1 MTFRT
6 IFPSTVVF
14 VTMCIV
20 GSMMSLPASAQEDIS
35 ARVREH
41 RERVHRNIEAA
52 KERMRQHRAS
62 FGGSGSSSS
71 GRSFGRGNTFGSG
84 LNSDDYHAPG
94 ATSNNGNPY
103 LRTYTPPAPPPG
115 VPASYLQPPADQMH
129 HYDPRNS
136 LPPNVKRAAP
146 TAKKRKPAPTHAA
159 APPAIAPKK
168 APVAPLPPPGI
179 STAAAATVSHA
190 NISSIAPTSSSTA
203 GSASAV
209 PSKFDYSNSV
219 NLDALKSTNAELT
232 VHGTKFD
239 IKGNI
244 DWNRVRDAALRG
256 AAIAGL
262 VGIVAWLATLGLLMM
277 TGAQSSGPRP
287 GMESRGSGAANMTA
301 VFIAVATLAGLTW
314 WNGIASDNR
323 SSSKE
328 GAKLVPV
335 HSNEFNCRVLMPSP
349 YHKIYVKMI
358 DPQTLG
364 SKPIYYTAVECDKK
378 DAACVMGY
386 AKLPP
391 LPPDTM
397 FQKYYFDANK
407 ALDGATKG
415 SVERIGGTIKSQYPI
430 TLKNGRHPGREAD
443 GTLPKDK
450 GGGLFRQRIYISGG
464 NYYQVAVYGN
474 PDWVNSNDA
483 YKFLDSFDLIEQ
495 SN

>member
-1 MTFRT
+1 MLA
-6 IFPSTVVF
+6 IICLVVCF
-14 VTMCIV
+14 SCIA
-20 GSMMSLPASAQEDIS
+20 LPASAQEDIS
-35 ARVREH
+35 ARVKAHQEKVR
-41 RERVHRNIEAA
+41 RDIEAA

-62 FGGSGSSSS
+62 FGGSGSSFRGS
-71 GRSFGRGNTFGSG
+71 GNSFGRGNNTFGSG

-94 ATSNNGNPY
+94 ATNNNGNPY

-115 VPASYLQPPADQMH
+115 VPSSYLQPPPDQMH

-136 LPPNVKRAAP
+136 LPPNVRRAQTPTHNALKHKATRARQETTP
-146 TAKKRKPAPTHAA
+146 TAIPTVAPRKIDKPH
-159 APPAIAPKK
+159 
-168 APVAPLPPPGI
+168 PVAPLPAPDVSSGAPK
-179 STAAAATVSHA
+179 SNSSAAAT
-190 NISSIAPTSSSTA
+190 TSP
-203 GSASAV
+203 V

-244 DWNRVRDAALRG
+244 DWNRVRDAAFRG
-256 AAIAGL
+256 AAIGGL
-262 VGIVAWLATLGLLMM
+262 VGLVMWLAVRGLSMM
-277 TGAQSSGPRP
+277 GGAQSSGPRP
-287 GMESRGSGAANMTA
+287 GMESRGSGAANISA
-301 VFIAVATLAGLTW
+301 AFIGVATVAGMTW
-314 WNGIASDNR
+314 WNGFANDR
-323 SSSKE
+323 PSKE
-328 GAKLVPV
+328 SVKLMPV
-335 HSNEFNCRVLMPSP
+335 HSNEFSCRVLMPSP
-349 YHKIYVKMI
+349 YSKIYVKMV

-364 SKPIYYTAVECDKK
+364 SKPIYYTAVQYDGKN
-378 DAACVMGY
+378 AGCVMGY

-391 LPPDTM
+391 LPPNTM
-397 FQKYYFDANK
+397 FQTYYFDTNK

-415 SVERIGGTIKSQYPI
+415 SVERIGGVIKSQYPI

-464 NYYQVAVYGN
+464 NYYQVAVYGD

-495 SN
+495 